1 MNELTKHSGNEL
13 NTSCTSRIFRRR
25 RFHYCFCFSRINSC
39 GVWSSISGRLVLSAL
54 WFYLARSV
62 SVPPSDATAPAGPVS
77 TFASPSPP
85 LLKFPVPALDIV
97 LFTTKLTLYHDDHED
112 QNMDFLQKWGFN
124 SVE

>member
-1 MNELTKHSGNEL
+1 MNSIPHVHLGFLEGGDSTIAFALAGSILG
-13 NTSCTSRIFRRR
+13 I
-25 RFHYCFCFSRINSC
+25 